1 MRAVIGLGNPGEEY
15 ALSRHNVGFN
25 VIDLYRDV
33 LKGPSK
39 GRLRCSSLVYDA
51 GGLLLVKPL
60 TYMNASGDA
69 VRALVDTYR
78 LDPKDLLVVYDEL
91 DLPLGRMRIVPGGG
105 AGSHKGIRS
114 IIERLGTEDIARVKI
129 GIEDESRREDA
140 VEFVLAPISPQEWG
154 VLVDVMKRAVH
165 AVDAFRDRPLDWI
178 MTRFNTIAQQGPQ
191 VRSDGADR
199 SDKPSVPPVS
209 GC

>member
-33 LKGPSK
+33 FKGPSK
-39 GRLRCSSLVYDA
+39 GRLRCSSLIYEDRD
-51 GGLLLVKPL
+51 LLLVKPL
-60 TYMNASGDA
+60 SYMNASGDA
-69 VRALVDTYR
+69 VRAIVDKYK

-114 IIERLGTEDIARVKI
+114 VIDRLGTEDVPRMKI
-129 GIEDESRREDA
+129 GIGNGHDREDT
-140 VEFVLAPISPQEWG
+140 VQFVLAPSSQPEWQ
-154 VLVDVMKRAVH
+154 VLVGVMRRAVQ
-165 AVDAFRDRPLDWI
+165 AVDAFRDHTLDWV
-178 MTRFNTIAQQGPQ
+178 MTRFNGVAPDC
-191 VRSDGADR
+191 RLRPASDAGGGAGDE
-199 SDKPSVPPVS
+199 SAL